1 MPREERIR
9 MRDFGAGES
18 FLVLS
23 SEVRALNREAI
34 VCGIVM

>member
-18 FLVLS
+18 FSVLPL
-23 SEVRALNREAI
+23 EVRALKREAI
-34 VCGIVM
+34 VVVL